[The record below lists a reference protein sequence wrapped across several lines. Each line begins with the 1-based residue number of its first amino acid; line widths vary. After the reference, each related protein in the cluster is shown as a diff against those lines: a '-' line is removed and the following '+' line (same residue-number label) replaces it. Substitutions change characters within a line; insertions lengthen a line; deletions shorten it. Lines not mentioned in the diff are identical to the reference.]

1 MTRIMIQYAKN
12 GRNFT
17 AQKEKFRITSTS
29 RRSYQHYHSLNKMK
43 MPSTCRSRMQ
53 CAGRNSNSSYA
64 YQQRSPSH
72 GMRHHHHQSKTNTK
86 MPVGL
91 PGGLCRLG
99 NKSLF
104 EDARESF
111 LIKPTRILVAK
122 SDDQKA
128 CNDNGRILPSRKVVG
143 AQHHQIMEES
153 SKPIPLPPSHI
164 HRTRSELQLETDQ
177 SIAELRESAMF
188 RRLAD
193 GMAEKRKG
201 LDFIFHNHQASSK
214 PCSHRQVDHRSLC
227 DLKDEEVSDLSSVL
241 RRASELCY
249 ANTDGPEEEDSGVDE
264 GIFLMDD
271 L

>member
-1 MTRIMIQYAKN
+1 
-12 GRNFT
+12 
-17 AQKEKFRITSTS
+17 
-29 RRSYQHYHSLNKMK
+29 
-43 MPSTCRSRMQ
+43 
-53 CAGRNSNSSYA
+53 
-64 YQQRSPSH
+64 
-72 GMRHHHHQSKTNTK
+72 

-111 LIKPTRILVAK
+111 LIKPTRILAK
-122 SDDQKA
+122 PPNEQKA
-128 CNDNGRILPSRKVVG
+128 CKDNGRILPSCKV
-143 AQHHQIMEES
+143 AETQHHQIMGES
-153 SKPIPLPPSHI
+153 SKPIPLPSSHI

-177 SIAELRESAMF
+177 SIAELRESVMF

-201 LDFIFHNHQASSK
+201 LDFILHNQQASPNPS
-214 PCSHRQVDHRSLC
+214 SHRQVDHRPLC
-227 DLKDEEVSDLSSVL
+227 DLKNEEISDLSSVL

-249 ANTDGPEEEDSGVDE
+249 ANIDGPEEEDSDENE
-264 GIFLMDD
+264 GIFLIDD